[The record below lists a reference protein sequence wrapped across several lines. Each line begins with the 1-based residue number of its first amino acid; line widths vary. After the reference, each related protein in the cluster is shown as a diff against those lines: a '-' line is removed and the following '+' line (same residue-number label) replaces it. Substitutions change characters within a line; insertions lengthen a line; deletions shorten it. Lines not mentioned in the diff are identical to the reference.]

1 MPERYKAGGNLSGDG
16 ENARLGERAAA
27 ASGWVCVPVLQ
38 ESLRGKNRNQY
49 DYSNLATDAALSRIE
64 RETCNRKNE
73 SASRPLVYIC
83 SPYSHGCMNTNIENA
98 RKYSRFA
105 VEAHCVPITPHLLF
119 PQFLEDRQTAMS
131 LNQVLLEK
139 CSQLWVFG
147 SVRSEGMQQEI
158 QWAKQRQITIRYF
171 TEELEEIE

>member
-1 MPERYKAGGNLSGDG
+1 MNRY
-16 ENARLGERAAA
+16 NAEVYIDLTAYE
-27 ASGWVCVPVLQ
+27 
-38 ESLRGKNRNQY
+38 
-49 DYSNLATDAALSRIE
+49 ALSRIE
-64 RETCNRKNE
+64 REERRAKK
-73 SASRPLVYIC
+73 AAAYRPLVYIC
-83 SPYSHGCMNTNIENA
+83 SPYSHGCINDNIENA
-98 RKYSRFA
+98 RRYSRFA
-105 VEAHCVPITPHLLF
+105 VDTHYVPIAPHLLF
-119 PQFLEDRQTAMS
+119 PQFLDDRLAEDRQTAMS

>member
-1 MPERYKAGGNLSGDG
+1 MT
-16 ENARLGERAAA
+16 
-27 ASGWVCVPVLQ
+27 ASKYNNEGY
-38 ESLRGKNRNQY
+38 Y
-49 DYSNLATDAALSRIE
+49 DPTTYEALSRIE
-64 RETCNRKNE
+64 REER
-73 SASRPLVYIC
+73 AARYRPLVYIC
-83 SPYSHGCMNTNIENA
+83 SPYSHGCINTNIENA

-119 PQFLEDRQTAMS
+119 PQFLDDRLAEDRQTAMS

>member
-1 MPERYKAGGNLSGDG
+1 MT
-16 ENARLGERAAA
+16 
-27 ASGWVCVPVLQ
+27 ASKYNSEGY
-38 ESLRGKNRNQY
+38 Y
-49 DYSNLATDAALSRIE
+49 DPTTYEALSRIE
-64 RETCNRKNE
+64 REER
-73 SASRPLVYIC
+73 AARYRPLVYIC
-83 SPYSHGCMNTNIENA
+83 SPYSHGCINTNIENA

-119 PQFLEDRQTAMS
+119 PQFLDDRLAEDRQTAMS

>member
-1 MPERYKAGGNLSGDG
+1 MNRY
-16 ENARLGERAAA
+16 NAEGYIDLTAYE
-27 ASGWVCVPVLQ
+27 
-38 ESLRGKNRNQY
+38 
-49 DYSNLATDAALSRIE
+49 ALSRIE
-64 RETCNRKNE
+64 REERRAKK
-73 SASRPLVYIC
+73 AAAYRPLVYIC
-83 SPYSHGCMNTNIENA
+83 SPYSHGCINDNIENA
-98 RKYSRFA
+98 RRYSRFA
-105 VEAHCVPITPHLLF
+105 VDTHYVPIVPHLLF
-119 PQFLEDRQTAMS
+119 PQFLDDRLAEDRQTAMS

>member
-1 MPERYKAGGNLSGDG
+1 MNRY
-16 ENARLGERAAA
+16 NAEGYIDLTAYE
-27 ASGWVCVPVLQ
+27 
-38 ESLRGKNRNQY
+38 
-49 DYSNLATDAALSRIE
+49 ALSRIE
-64 RETCNRKNE
+64 REERK
-73 SASRPLVYIC
+73 AKKAAAYRPLVYIC
-83 SPYSHGCMNTNIENA
+83 SPYSQGCMNTNIENA

-119 PQFLEDRQTAMS
+119 PQFLDDRLAEDRQTAMS